1 MYNYYIDENSY
12 KNSGVTNFANNMSDL
27 IYIYS
32 TLVNK
37 QKEFFYKNDTL
48 LWTIVIENGK
58 TISECLFM
66 PQMRRFKGADI
77 RTLQQIKS
85 NQCIHSFANLKSKFP
100 FDVNASWG
108 INFNPKRDDNLTNLS
123 EYETFRKRKAID
135 RILTT
140 NFKDFEKFVFKKI
153 VFCPD
158 VYGQIA
164 SLDKNSFSI
173 ILPDLIKLD
182 SYNEQWKSGHCAAA
196 IINKIVG
203 LNISE
208 ESDSVNNDP
217 KLRGKR
223 FFKLPDGRTE
233 YFEMHIKKSS
243 GLRIHI
249 FADDAQKQIYVGYIG
264 THLQTAKNK

>member
-1 MYNYYIDENSY
+1 MYNYYIDGNSY
-12 KNSGVTNFANNMSDL
+12 RNSGVANLANNMSNL

-32 TLVNK
+32 TLANR
-37 QKEFFYKNDTL
+37 QKEFFYKNDNL

-58 TISECLFM
+58 TMNECLFM

-77 RTLQQIKS
+77 RILQQIKS
-85 NQCIHSFANLKSKFP
+85 NQSILSLANLKSNFP
-100 FDVNASWG
+100 SDINASWG
-108 INFNPKRDDNLTNLS
+108 ILFNPKHDDNLTNLS
-123 EYETFRKRKAID
+123 EYETFRKRKAIE
-135 RILTT
+135 RISTA

-153 VFCPD
+153 IFCPD

-164 SLDKNSFSI
+164 SIDKNSFDI
-173 ILPDLIKLD
+173 ILSDLIKLD
-182 SYNEQWKSGHCAAA
+182 FFNDQWKSGHCAAA
-196 IINKIVG
+196 IINKTVS

-249 FADDAQKQIYVGYIG
+249 FADDVQKQIYVGYIG
-264 THLQTAKNK
+264 AHLPTAKNK